1 VTEEAKR
8 YIQGHTGASPSIGLV
23 LGSGLGAFADELTE
37 RTDIP
42 YADIPGWPHSTAVGH
57 AGKLIVGKLGELNV
71 AVMAGRAHAYEGYA
85 MHQVTY
91 GVRVLQSIGVRSMV
105 FTNAAGRHQSDAGA
119 RRAGADQRPHQSAG
133 NESASGPNDDCAGSA
148 LPRHVGSVLADYR
161 ATAKQVAASFAFR

>member
-8 YIQGHTGASPSIGLV
+8 YILGHTETRPTIGLV

-91 GVRVLQSIGVRSMV
+91 GVRVLIPSLRQRDPASARASTLVSWCGMRGVVSL
-105 FTNAAGRHQSDAGA
+105 AAALALPAALPSGEAFP
-119 RRAGADQRPHQSAG
+119 QRDLHIRT
-133 NESASGPNDDCAGSA
+133 SASKTE
-148 LPRHVGSVLADYR
+148 LL
-161 ATAKQVAASFAFR
+161 